1 MNTNQPTSSKSSGF
15 KEKVKTEAIKAFLLS
30 VYFGAWFCALAFLAA
45 TSLRERPIPLDI
57 FGFALI
63 KAALC
68 AKFMLIGQAAYPLHI
83 DKDHGIIPSLFRES
97 LVYLVIVFLLNYL
110 EAGVEGVF
118 HGKEFIASLSA
129 FGQGDPLHILSLSI
143 VYWLIVWPYLLF
155 SGLKLAL
162 GDAATLQILFGNP
175 KSKA

>member
-1 MNTNQPTSSKSSGF
+1 MNTNQPTSSKPNGF

-83 DKDHGIIPSLFRES
+83 DKDHGIIPSLFRS
-97 LVYLVIVFLLNYL
+97 D
-110 EAGVEGVF
+110 
-118 HGKEFIASLSA
+118 SLSNCP
-129 FGQGDPLHILSLSI
+129 F
-143 VYWLIVWPYLLF
+143 LF
-155 SGLKLAL
+155 SL
-162 GDAATLQILFGNP
+162 GMVFGAFRFLGMIETLGHWTFH
-175 KSKA
+175 